1 MLRVL
6 KGKMAKPADPENQ
19 DLVAWFDLNRN
30 INLSSRSRALRADL
44 RRPLNGTVAR
54 HTSIGC
60 DSSHLGGN
68 ALRLNIQLQY

>member
-30 INLSSRSRALRADL
+30 INLGSRSRALRADL
-44 RRPLNGTVAR
+44 RRPLNGAVAR

-60 DSSHLGGN
+60 DRSHLGGN
-68 ALRLNIQLQY
+68 ALGLNIQL